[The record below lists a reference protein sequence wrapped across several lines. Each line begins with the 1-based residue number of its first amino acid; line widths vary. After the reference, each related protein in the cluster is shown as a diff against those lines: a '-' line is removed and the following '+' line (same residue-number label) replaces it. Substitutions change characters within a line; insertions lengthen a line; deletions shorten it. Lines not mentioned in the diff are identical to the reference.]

1 MSAEP
6 TKITW
11 ESIPVSTWSDAL
23 DRLRIP
29 AVASGLR
36 HVAGGRAF
44 AGRAVTVREEV
55 APLGR
60 HPPEAFDVHAILQV
74 IEKHSVLVIDAGGA
88 EVSSFGGLAARAAAR
103 RGVAGVLVD
112 AACRDLDEID
122 AVGVQVWSRHVTPVS
137 GKGRLRVAGINE
149 PITCG
154 GVRVCPGDFIVADRT
169 GIAIIPVDRFSEVEP
184 IARDID
190 ARDRAFARAIDEGAD
205 FGSIA
210 ALLDHL

>member
-1 MSAEP
+1 MNAEQ

-29 AVASGLR
+29 AIVSGLR
-36 HVAGGRAF
+36 HVAGNRAF

-55 APLGR
+55 APLGG
-60 HPPEAFDVHAILQV
+60 HPPAAFDVPAILQL
-74 IEKHSVLVIDAGGA
+74 IERHSVLVIDADGV

-122 AVGVQVWSRHVTPVS
+122 AAGVQVWSRHVTPVS
-137 GKGRLRVAGINE
+137 GKGRLRVAGVNE
-149 PITCG
+149 AITCG
-154 GVRVCPGDFIVADRT
+154 GVRVVPGDFIVADRT
-169 GIAIIPVDRFSEVEP
+169 GIAIIPGDRFKEVEA

-190 ARDRAFARAIDEGAD
+190 ARDRAFARAIDEGTD